1 MIATQFFFTLCLI
14 SVIVSL
20 GLVLLFFLCAGPDQ
34 KHFVLLIKVVV
45 QRMCV
50 NILY

>member
-34 KHFVLLIKVVV
+34 KHFVLLIKVVA
-45 QRMCV
+45 
-50 NILY
+50 